1 MRYNFRDGVEV
12 EKKKP
17 TWIIWV
23 IVLILLGCGAYWAA
37 TYLAPHLISM
47 PFSSKESVDATMQ
60 KMQATEPSEEAY
72 MYIPQL
78 NVDLPITSQATD
90 KQVVA
95 TKTDDSV
102 APDSE
107 GVLVVKASYFSIGS
121 NPWESRDQSP
131 FYNLD
136 KLEAGGEVYVDYKG
150 KRYAFVI
157 KKTNEATINVEPQ
170 TDKTIL
176 VMVPVDKAGNTAKS
190 TIVVAE
196 SKGVVATRAGE
207 SL

>member
-1 MRYNFRDGVEV
+1 MKYNFRDGVEV

-23 IVLILLGCGAYWAA
+23 IVLILLGLGAYWAA

-47 PFSSKESVDATMQ
+47 PFSSKESIDATMQ
-60 KMQATEPSEEAY
+60 KMQAAEPSEEAY
-72 MYIPQL
+72 MYLPQL
-78 NVDLPITSQATD
+78 NVDLPIVSQATN

-95 TKTDDSV
+95 TKTDNSV

-107 GVLVVKASYFSIGS
+107 GVLVIKAPYFNLGS
-121 NPWESRDQSP
+121 NPWESWDQSP

-136 KLEAGGEVYVDYKG
+136 KLEVGGEVYVDYKG

-157 KKTNEATINVEPQ
+157 KKTNEATIDVESQ

-176 VMVPVDKAGNTAKS
+176 VLVPTDKAGNTAKS
-190 TIVVAE
+190 TIVIAE
-196 SKGVVATRAGE
+196 SKGVVATRNGE